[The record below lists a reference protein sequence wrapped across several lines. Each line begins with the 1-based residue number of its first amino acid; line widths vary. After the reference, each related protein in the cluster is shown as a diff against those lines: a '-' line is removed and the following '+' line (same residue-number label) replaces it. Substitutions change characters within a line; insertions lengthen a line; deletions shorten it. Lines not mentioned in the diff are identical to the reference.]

1 MKLLKT
7 ISKLVKESKEALDY
21 ASEKGVSD
29 KELERLEK
37 NYNDSLKLL
46 KLYENIGKSKPEN

>member
-7 ISKLVKESKEALDY
+7 IEKIIKEAEEAYNIALD
-21 ASEKGVSD
+21 SVVNE

-37 NYNDSLKLL
+37 NYNDSLKLM
-46 KLYENIGKSKPEN
+46 KTFNQIKDKK